1 MSHYLGL
8 CVSFKGKNDFSNLV
22 SVQQLGTLVGRR
34 RIATNLVISIKYHA
48 DACVCACGF
57 CRLWPNGH
65 SATAAHHSQGSYH
78 HGRVHCHCGIVVVI
92 NL

>member
-34 RIATNLVISIKYHA
+34 RIATNLGISIKYHA
-48 DACVCACGF
+48 DACGENTPQWSSGTQVGCSIILKSRDKLIDF
-57 CRLWPNGH
+57 PIP
-65 SATAAHHSQGSYH
+65 S
-78 HGRVHCHCGIVVVI
+78 
-92 NL
+92 

>member
-34 RIATNLVISIKYHA
+34 RIATNLGISIKYHA
-48 DACVCACGF
+48 DACGLTTRPILCRNLGHFTPVRTNLDGVKWVLVCDELC
-57 CRLWPNGH
+57 CQWRQLK
-65 SATAAHHSQGSYH
+65 
-78 HGRVHCHCGIVVVI
+78 
-92 NL
+92 L